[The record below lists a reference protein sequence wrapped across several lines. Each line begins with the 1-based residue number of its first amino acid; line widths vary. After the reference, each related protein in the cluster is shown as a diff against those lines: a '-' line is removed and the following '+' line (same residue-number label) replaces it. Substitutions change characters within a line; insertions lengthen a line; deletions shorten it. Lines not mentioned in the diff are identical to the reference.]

1 MPEAGP
7 YIVMGAAG
15 DRHDF
20 SDDVGGGAELFQN
33 RMQMAGD
40 GAEMAVIQPLLSNG
54 AWAAR
59 KSLPE

>member
-20 SDDVGGGAELFQN
+20 SDDVGGGAE
-33 RMQMAGD
+33 
-40 GAEMAVIQPLLSNG
+40 MAVIQTFLEQRRM
-54 AWAAR
+54 AAR
-59 KSLPE
+59 KSFPE